1 MRSSSQRK
9 SVESSDG
16 FIIFMPWVT
25 LPKSV
30 RVGRYRF
37 CPLRLDDV
45 KTIVDHDMVATVES
59 ALKCYVQK
67 NGKPIESC
75 TIVLRAR
82 HPQAWNIPREHW
94 NHASSAAKTLALACL
109 SEQRFL
115 EGHFSPH
122 LNATM
127 FHLVGQGVIAGS
139 DQIAPFFPRRGGG
152 LQIGGLRF
160 KDVMFQRPPQIEG
173 TDCNTINDQLIRALE
188 KARRSKTFTAG
199 AINSSPEAFLL
210 ANAETPELDW
220 SSCIMLS
227 AIAFERLLE
236 PSRTSIGDSFR
247 ELLGT
252 IFKTNDCGSKAN

>member
-139 DQIAPFFPRRGGG
+139 DQIAPTSQGVEADSK
-152 LQIGGLRF
+152 L
-160 KDVMFQRPPQIEG
+160 EG
-173 TDCNTINDQLIRALE
+173 CAL
-188 KARRSKTFTAG
+188 
-199 AINSSPEAFLL
+199 
-210 ANAETPELDW
+210 
-220 SSCIMLS
+220 
-227 AIAFERLLE
+227 
-236 PSRTSIGDSFR
+236 RTSCSKGR
-247 ELLGT
+247 L
-252 IFKTNDCGSKAN
+252 KSKAPTVIQSTTNS